1 MLNVTQAQQ
10 NKPLYENPV
19 FLVSDIP
26 PKIEMIKREYTKV
39 KGIPKPRKVHII
51 IIIFLK
57 RKEKKEDSKGDS
69 DSKDKD
75 TDEEN

>member
-51 IIIFLK
+51 IIFL
-57 RKEKKEDSKGDS
+57 
-69 DSKDKD
+69 
-75 TDEEN
+75 

>member
-51 IIIFLK
+51 IIFLQ

-75 TDEEN
+75 ADDEN

>member
-39 KGIPKPRKVHII
+39 KGIPKPRK
-51 IIIFLK
+51 